1 MSYKKEVRRFRREL
15 EACHSCNEVW
25 FVDRD
30 AERLLRPETY
40 QRFTLEVRSKKE
52 NLSAKRSFHFIP
64 VPRSVKR
71 WISP

>member
-1 MSYKKEVRRFRREL
+1 MSYKNEVRRFRREL

-40 QRFTLEVRSKKE
+40 QRFLLEIR
-52 NLSAKRSFHFIP
+52 AKRERLMKSEGP
-64 VPRSVKR
+64 NVPLRKGVAK
-71 WISP
+71 WISY